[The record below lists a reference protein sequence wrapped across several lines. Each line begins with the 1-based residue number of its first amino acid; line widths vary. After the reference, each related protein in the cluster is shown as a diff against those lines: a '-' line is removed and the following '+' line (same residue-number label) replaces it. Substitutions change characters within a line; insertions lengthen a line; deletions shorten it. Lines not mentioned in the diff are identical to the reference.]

1 MCQLNSNNKI
11 QTLSLF
17 TTLNIW
23 KLKVTARDNIVS
35 MKFIIMFQETELLL
49 LFSITL
55 PSISSHDAPCHG
67 ILGKLKVYMGSKNSA
82 QVCGRKSQ
90 L

>member
-1 MCQLNSNNKI
+1 
-11 QTLSLF
+11 
-17 TTLNIW
+17 
-23 KLKVTARDNIVS
+23 
-35 MKFIIMFQETELLL
+35 MFQQTELLL

-55 PSISSHDAPCHG
+55 PSISSRDAPCHG